1 MPAKPFHLAWFLQGS
16 SIQAWGEPWS
26 GNISEEWM
34 SADMFLDLA
43 RSIERA
49 CFDYLLIED
58 SIYIGQNWENSR
70 DIFLKNGMSVPR
82 QEPSVVASLMM
93 AATSRLG
100 IVPTLSTFA
109 YHPYLTA
116 RIVGTL
122 DQVSGGRA
130 GLEHGDRQLGPG
142 GAELRARPPARARHA
157 LRHGGRVHRRGH
169 PAVGLLGAGCHRR
182 RPPVRR
188 ARSSPAKVHTIDHRG
203 EYYASRGPLNSGPCP
218 QGRPVIA
225 QAGGSAKGRGT
236 AARYA
241 DTIVAH
247 PKGIAAMKEYRDDV
261 RARMAAAGRDPDSC
275 KVLFMATPILANT
288 EAEARERASQR
299 SVASTEEVHRRL
311 AQMGWSTNIDFS
323 GHDLDA
329 PVGELSTNGHQ
340 SSLANFL
347 KRAGGRTLREAIIA
361 YTSRGGSVDLVGTPD
376 SVAAQMDEAMQE
388 VGGDG
393 FLLVLPNVSRKTVA
407 EVTDGL
413 VPALQQRGLVRR
425 SYAHRHV
432 PRQPAGVLR
441 PTVRDR
447 QEASKEGWALPRP
460 AKGLRPLDT
469 HSSR

>member
-1 MPAKPFHLAWFLQGS
+1 MAANPFHLAWFLQGS

-26 GNISEEWM
+26 GNISEDWM
-34 SADMFLDLA
+34 TADMFLDLA

-58 SIYIGQNWENSR
+58 SIYIGQNWQNSR
-70 DIFLKNGMSVPR
+70 DMFLKNGMSVPR

-130 GLEHGDRQLGPG
+130 GWNMVTGSSDYAAQNFGMDRLPEHDTRYEMAAEYIDLVTQLWDSWEPGAIVADRKSGVLTD
-142 GAELRARPPARARHA
+142 PAR
-157 LRHGGRVHRRGH
+157 
-169 PAVGLLGAGCHRR
+169 
-182 RPPVRR
+182 
-188 ARSSPAKVHTIDHRG
+188 VHTIDFKG
-203 EYYASRGPLNSGPCP
+203 DYYASRGPLNSGPCP

-225 QAGGSAKGRGT
+225 QAGGSPKGRGI

-247 PKGIAAMKEYRDDV
+247 PKGIPAMKAYRDDV
-261 RARMAAAGRDPDSC
+261 RTRMAAAGRNPDSC
-275 KVLFMATPILANT
+275 KVLFMASPILANT
-288 EAEARERASQR
+288 DEEAQARAARR
-299 SVASTEEVHRRL
+299 SHASTADVQQRL

-323 GHDLDA
+323 GSDLDT
-329 PVGELSTNGHQ
+329 PVAELTTNGHQ

-347 KRAGGRTLREAIIA
+347 AKAGGRTLREAIIA
-361 YTSRGGSVDLVGTPD
+361 YTSQGGSVDLVGTPD

-388 VGGDG
+388 AGGDG
-393 FLLVLPNVSRKTVA
+393 FLLVLPNVSRKTVV

-413 VPALQQRGLVRR
+413 IPALQQRGLVRR
-425 SYAHRHV
+425 SYTHAHF
-432 PRQPAGVLR
+432 
-441 PTVRDR
+441 RDNLL
-447 QEASKEGWALPRP
+447 EF
-460 AKGLRPLDT
+460 
-469 HSSR
+469 